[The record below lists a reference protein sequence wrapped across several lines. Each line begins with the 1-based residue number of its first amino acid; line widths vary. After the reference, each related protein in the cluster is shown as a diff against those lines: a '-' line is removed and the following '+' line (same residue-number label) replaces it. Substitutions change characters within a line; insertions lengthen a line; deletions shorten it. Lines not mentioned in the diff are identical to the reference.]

1 MSALIAPFLFDT
13 LAYPWLLLLLPAVVL
28 FLIAELYAR
37 APGALSISTG
47 DVLARLGQGRGA
59 RLRLLPPLLRALG
72 LALLIIALAG
82 PLNGFKV
89 RPDRANVI
97 DIMLAVDVSGS
108 MQQPDFVLGGRR
120 RDRLYVTKAAVRD
133 FIESR
138 KLEDTDRYGVDRLG
152 LVLYAGVPWTQCP
165 LTLDYQVLQHEL
177 DRAEINMDRNKDGT
191 AIGSAIGLAVRRLS
205 QSEAKSK
212 VIILLTDGLHNRG
225 ELDPITAAQL
235 AARYNIRVYTI
246 GAGAT
251 EATNTNTML
260 MLGSQPTSIDEDGM
274 KKIAALTGGRYYR
287 ATDTES
293 LREAYAE
300 IDALET
306 TEIDIGD
313 YYEYN
318 DAFLPWLVAG
328 MLALLCAT
336 YVRRQWCEV
345 IP

>member
-1 MSALIAPFLFDT
+1 MINPLAPFFFDT
-13 LAYPWLLLLLPAVVL
+13 LAYPWVLLLVGLVLAVAVL
-28 FLIAELYAR
+28 EGVAR
-37 APGALSISTG
+37 APGAMTLSTG
-47 DVLARLGQGRGA
+47 GVLAQLAKGRGG
-59 RLRLLPPLLRALG
+59 RLRWLPPALRALG
-72 LALLIIALAG
+72 LSLLVVALAG
-82 PLNGFKV
+82 PLNGFQV

-108 MQQPDFVLGGRR
+108 MQQQDFVLGGKR

-138 KLEDTDRYGVDRLG
+138 KVREGDRYGVDRIG
-152 LVLYAGVPWTQCP
+152 LIVYAGLPWTQCP
-165 LTLDYQVLQHEL
+165 LTLDYRVLEHEVE
-177 DRAEINMDRNKDGT
+177 RAQINMDRNKDGT

-212 VIILLTDGLHNRG
+212 VVILLTDGLHNRG

-235 AARYNIRVYTI
+235 AAKFGIRVYTI

-251 EATNTNTML
+251 DARNAGAGFFGGQQTE
-260 MLGSQPTSIDEDGM
+260 IDEEALR
-274 KKIAALTGGRYYR
+274 KIATITGARYYR
-287 ATDTES
+287 ATDTDS

-306 TEIDIGD
+306 TEIDLGE
-313 YYEYN
+313 YYEYRE
-318 DAFLPWLVAG
+318 AFMPWLGAG
-328 MLALLCAT
+328 LVALLAAVF
-336 YVRRQWCEV
+336 VRRRWCEV

>member
-1 MSALIAPFLFDT
+1 MRHLLGPFLFDT
-13 LAYPWLLLLLPAVVL
+13 LAYPWLLLLLPAVGL
-28 FLIAELYAR
+28 FLVAELMAR

-47 DVLARLGQGRGA
+47 DVLARLVQGRRA
-59 RLRLLPPLLRALG
+59 RIRFVPPVLRALG
-72 LALLIIALAG
+72 LALLVVALAG

-108 MQQPDFVLGGRR
+108 MQQPDFILGGRR
-120 RDRLYVTKAAVRD
+120 RDRLYVTKAAVQD

-138 KLEDTDRYGVDRLG
+138 KLEEGDRYGVDRLG

-165 LTLDYQVLQHEL
+165 LTLDYQVLEHEL
-177 DRAEINMDRNKDGT
+177 DRAEINTDANKDGT

-235 AARYNIRVYTI
+235 AAKYNIRVYTI

-251 EATNTNTML
+251 DASSLSPMM
-260 MLGSQPTSIDEDGM
+260 MLGGQATSIDEDVM

-306 TEIDIGD
+306 TEVDIGD
-313 YYEYN
+313 FYEYN
-318 DAFLPWLVAG
+318 DAFLPWLIAG
-328 MLALLCAT
+328 GLMLVLAT
-336 YVRRQWCEV
+336 FVRRQWCEV